1 MRGTIMVPGV
11 PSGTGAAPIRS
22 LGRRRFLIDA
32 TTVASSVAALS
43 CTRFLHAQPARLTVS
58 PIVDGIIA
66 VVGPDA
72 TVLAADSRDGV
83 VMVDGGAAAWSAELL
98 ETVAARMG
106 SKPVKALF
114 NTHWHREQTGS
125 NETLGKQGAEIIAH
139 ENTALWLGTDIQ
151 VRWSGETFAALP
163 PVARPKKTFYD
174 SYDVTGFRF
183 GERRVECGHL
193 LKAHTDGDIYVFF
206 PDDNVLAVGG
216 VVSNDRWPI
225 IDWWTGGWF
234 VGMLDAFEVL
244 LEIANDGTRI
254 IPGSGPVMSLADLK
268 AQQEM
273 YLKIFD
279 RIQSSFTQARDTAE
293 VLAAKPTAEYDAK
306 FGDPELFVTLAFQ
319 SFWGHLRDNH
329 DRRLRSGA

>member
-1 MRGTIMVPGV
+1 MVPGV
-11 PSGTGAAPIRS
+11 PSESGATATRS
-22 LGRRRFLIDA
+22 LDRRRFLIEA
-32 TTVASSVAALS
+32 TTVASTVAALS
-43 CTRFLHAQPARLTVS
+43 CSRFLKAQAARLTVS
-58 PIVDGIIA
+58 PVADGMIA
-66 VVGPDA
+66 VIGPNA

-83 VMVDGGAAAWSAELL
+83 VMVDGGDAAWSAELL
-98 ETVAARMG
+98 ETIAARIG
-106 SKPVKALF
+106 GKPVKALF
-114 NTHWHREQTGS
+114 NTHWHPEQTGS
-125 NETLGKQGAEIIAH
+125 NETLGKQNVEIIAH
-139 ENTALWLGTDIQ
+139 ENTQLWLGREIQ
-151 VRWSGETFAALP
+151 VRWSGRRYPALP
-163 PVARPKKTFYD
+163 PVARPKTTFYD
-174 SYDVTGFRF
+174 SYDATSFRF
-183 GERRVECGHL
+183 GERRAECGHL
-193 LKAHTDGDIYVFF
+193 LKAHTDGDMYVFF

-234 VGMLDAFEVL
+234 VGMVDAFEML
-244 LEIANDGTRI
+244 LTIANEGTRI
-254 IPGSGPVMSLADLK
+254 VPGSGPVMSLADLK

-279 RIQSSFTQARDTAE
+279 RIQNSFTQARDTAE